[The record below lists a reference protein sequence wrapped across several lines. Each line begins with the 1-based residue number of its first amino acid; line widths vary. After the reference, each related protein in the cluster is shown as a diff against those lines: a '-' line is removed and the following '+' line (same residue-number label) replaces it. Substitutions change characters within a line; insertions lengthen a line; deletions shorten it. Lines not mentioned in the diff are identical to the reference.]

1 MPFLTF
7 ENLKVWERSSAL
19 YGRVN
24 SIPFTPKHRHLQD
37 QLLRSSLSISSNI
50 AEGYERMNQKEV
62 VYFLNVAKGSCGEA
76 RSQIRIAG
84 TFGIIDSE
92 LSKQLCAECSEI
104 SAMLYGL
111 INARLK
117 P

>member
-7 ENLKVWERSSAL
+7 ENLKVWERSSEL
-19 YGRVN
+19 FGRVN
-24 SIPFTPKHRHLQD
+24 SIEFTPKHRHLQD

-50 AEGYERMNQKEV
+50 AEGYERMNPKEV

-84 TFGIIDSE
+84 KFGIIDND
-92 LSKQLCAECSEI
+92 LSRQLCAECSEL

-111 INARLK
+111 IQSRRA
-117 P
+117 